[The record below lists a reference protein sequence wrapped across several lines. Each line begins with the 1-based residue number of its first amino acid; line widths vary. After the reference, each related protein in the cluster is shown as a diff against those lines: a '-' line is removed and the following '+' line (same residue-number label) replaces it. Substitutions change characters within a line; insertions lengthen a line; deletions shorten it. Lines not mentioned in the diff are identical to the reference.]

1 MFKFLKNLF
10 DVGRHEQKRLS
21 VMVEEINQL
30 EKRFEKMSDGEMKKF
45 SRTLKKKVVVKGVNA
60 VLAEAFALVREA
72 SRRTVDMRPYDVQ
85 IMAALAL
92 FEGKVIEQKTGEGK
106 TLSAIPAL
114 YLRALTGKGVHLVTV
129 NDYLARRDAGW
140 MGKIFNFLD
149 LSVGCIVHD
158 EAFLLDPE
166 YNQKSDDERLCHL
179 RPVERKEAYQADVT
193 YGTNNEFGF
202 DYLRD
207 NMVLDENQK
216 VQRSHYF
223 AIVDE
228 VDFALIDEA
237 RTPLIIS
244 APQGEST
251 QQYYRFAGLVKSL
264 SRQTDYTID
273 EESHTVS
280 LTDHGI
286 SKVEKKLNINNLY
299 EKDFTTLHHIENAL
313 KAQEL
318 FHRDKDYIIKDG
330 AVVIVDE
337 FTGRLMFG
345 RRWSDGL
352 HQAVEAKENVVIQ
365 QESRTMA
372 TISFQNY
379 FRLYKILSGM
389 TGTALTSAEEFK
401 KIYGLATMAIPTNE
415 PVIRQDREDAI
426 YKNQRAKYTAIAK
439 EVEECCR
446 KGQPVL
452 VGTTSIEKNEIISR
466 LLKHKK
472 IPHQVLNAK
481 NHEKEAGII
490 AQAGAENAIT
500 VATNMAG
507 RGVDIV
513 LGGKKPGKT
522 QNPKFKEK
530 DYEKKFQEWQK
541 KHDAVVALGGL
552 HVIGTERHEARRID
566 NQLRGRAGRQG
577 DPGSSRFFIAL
588 DDDMMRVFGGDKIA
602 ALMNRF
608 NFPDNIPIE
617 NALISRS
624 IEQVQSKVEGV
635 HFDAR
640 RQLVAYDDV
649 MNKQREIIYQ
659 IRDKVLH
666 LNFKKKSPVLEKR
679 IFQRIFTEIDIL
691 LSSFSIEDSDKSK
704 LVLELAEILP
714 LTENSRQ
721 RLEKQIEGKSKKEI
735 KNLFKKLIKGAYHS
749 LEQKTGQEEHFNLM
763 KLIILRT
770 IDNLWVDHLDE
781 MKDLREGVGLRAYG
795 QQDPLE
801 VYKNEAF
808 EKFEQLMER
817 INYQISR
824 RVFRTRLIAPIDK
837 SQSNNLITNIDI
849 SDGMGLKQ
857 NDNQKIKPVRS
868 GQPRPKRNEP
878 CPCGSGKKYK
888 HCCYPK
894 YG

>member
-1 MFKFLKNLF
+1 MFKFIKNFF
-10 DVGRHEQKRLS
+10 DVGRREQKRLS
-21 VMVEEINQL
+21 IVVEEINRL
-30 EKRFEKMSDGEMKKF
+30 EGRFKKMSDGAMRKF
-45 SRTLKKKVVVKGVNA
+45 TRTLKKKIAAKGINS
-60 VLAEAFALVREA
+60 VLVEAFALVREA
-72 SRRTVDMRPYDVQ
+72 SQRTVSMRPYDMQ

-106 TLSAIPAL
+106 TLSAVLAL
-114 YLRALTGKGVHLVTV
+114 YLRALTGKGTHLVTV

-140 MGKIFNFLD
+140 MGQIFNFLG

-158 EAFLLDPE
+158 TAFLLDSE

-179 RPVERKEAYQADVT
+179 RPVTRKEAYQADVT

-207 NMVLDENQK
+207 NMVLNENQK
-216 VQRSHYF
+216 VQRAHYF

-244 APQGEST
+244 APKGKST
-251 QQYYRFAGLVKSL
+251 QQYYRFAALTKSL
-264 SRQTDYTID
+264 SRETDYAVD
-273 EESHTVS
+273 EESRTVS

-286 SKVEKKLNINNLY
+286 SKVEKKLDIINLY
-299 EKDFTTLHHIENAL
+299 EKDFTVLHHIENAL
-313 KAQEL
+313 KAKEL
-318 FHRDKDYIIKDG
+318 FHRDQDYIIKDG

-352 HQAVEAKENVVIQ
+352 HQAVEAKENVAIQ
-365 QESRTMA
+365 QESQTMA
-372 TISFQNY
+372 TVSFQNY
-379 FRLYKILSGM
+379 FRLYEVLSGM

-401 KIYGLATMAIPTNE
+401 KIYSLMTMAIPTNE
-415 PVIRQDREDAI
+415 PVIRKDHEDAI
-426 YKNQRAKYTAIAK
+426 YKNQRAKYTAVAK
-439 EVEECCR
+439 EIEKCSR

-472 IPHQVLNAK
+472 ISHQVLNAK

-490 AQAGAENAIT
+490 AQAGAENAVT

-513 LGGKKPGKT
+513 LGGEKPGKG
-522 QNPKFKEK
+522 K
-530 DYEKKFQEWQK
+530 DFQAWQK
-541 KHDAVVALGGL
+541 KHDEVVASGGL

-588 DDDMMRVFGGDKIA
+588 DDDMMRVFGGDKIVS
-602 ALMNRF
+602 LMNRF

-617 NALISRS
+617 NSLISRS

-649 MNKQREIIYQ
+649 MNKQREIIYR

-666 LNFKKKSPVLEKR
+666 LNFEKKSLVMEKR
-679 IFQRIFTEIDIL
+679 IYQRIFTEIDIL
-691 LSSFSIEDSDKSK
+691 LDSFSAESDDRSK
-704 LVLELAEILP
+704 FVLELAEILP
-714 LTENSRQ
+714 LTEGSRQ
-721 RLEKQIEGKSKKEI
+721 QLEKQIEN
-735 KNLFKKLIKGAYHS
+735 KNKDETKVLFQNLIKGAYHS
-749 LEQKTGQEEHFNLM
+749 LEQKLGQEKHFNLM

-795 QQDPLE
+795 QQDPLV

-808 EKFEQLMER
+808 EKFEQLMGR
-817 INYQISR
+817 INYQIAR
-824 RVFRTRLIAPIDK
+824 RVFRTQLITSTNIP
-837 SQSNNLITNIDI
+837 QSDNLVTNIDTT
-849 SDGMGLKQ
+849 DGMGLKQ
-857 NDNQKIKPVRS
+857 SDSQRVQRVKPVLS
-868 GQPRPKRNEP
+868 GQSRPGRNDP

-888 HCCYPK
+888 RCCYPK